1 MKSFLTHL
9 QESGRLVTVAILL
22 VGTFCFAMFQGGFV
36 SWFVFFT
43 VSPFLVYS
51 LLLAFVPL
59 SFTHIHREI
68 TPSKIERGEDAMVK
82 VTFRNNTRFPMV
94 FLTVQEMGVGSTVKL
109 LKDGQRSHLF
119 LVGLKRDFEWTYEL
133 SDLDRGEHQFF
144 GLEFV
149 ITDFFG
155 WTMRK
160 KIVGHGQT
168 LLVYPK
174 VTPMKTASLRMQYDQ
189 GTVASPYSILKDTTI
204 ATGVREYEPG
214 DRFSWIH
221 WKSFARNGELRT
233 KEFEDRQSQSI
244 FVCLDRSSQPKF
256 EEAVELTAS
265 ILQSMVKKRS
275 DVVFLSAGET
285 RSLYPAIRTES
296 QLQKVMQHLAVV
308 DCDSQRSIEAILK
321 PEQKLLQRSVL
332 VIVTSELNE
341 QLRTFLMSSSK
352 FSRAVICFVVVNKEQ
367 LIEGQQHT
375 YANNTIVHVTTEMFP
390 AAFAEVI
397 KP

>member
-1 MKSFLTHL
+1 MKSFLTCL
-9 QESGRLVTVAILL
+9 QESGRLITVTALL
-22 VGTFCFAMFQGGFV
+22 IGTFCFAMFQGGFV

-43 VSPFLVYS
+43 VSPFLLYS

-59 SFTHIHREI
+59 HFTQIRRDI
-68 TPSKIERGEDAMVK
+68 TPSKIERGEDAVVK
-82 VTFRNNTRFPMV
+82 VTFRNSTRFPIV
-94 FLTVQEMGVGSTVKL
+94 FLTVQDLVGTVKV
-109 LKDGQRSHLF
+109 LKEGQRSQLF
-119 LVGLKRDFEWTYEL
+119 LVGFKRDFEWTYEL
-133 SDLDRGEHQFF
+133 SDLARGEHQFL

-149 ITDFFG
+149 VTDFFG

-160 KIVGHGQT
+160 KVVKHSQT

-221 WKSFARNGELRT
+221 WKSFAKNGELRT

-244 FVCLDRSSQPKF
+244 FVCLDRSTQPKF

-275 DVVFLSAGET
+275 DIVFLSAGET
-285 RSLYPAIRTES
+285 RLLYPAIRTES

-308 DCDSQRSIEAILK
+308 GCDSQHSIEAILK

-341 QLRTFLMSSSK
+341 QLRAFLMSSSK
-352 FSRAVICFVVVNKEQ
+352 FSRTVICFVVVDEEQ

-375 YANNTIVHVTTEMFP
+375 YANNKVIHVTTEMFP
-390 AAFAEVI
+390 VAFAEVI